1 MNGIAKTVAQAARY
15 YSFGLA
21 INVAAYGGFLLLLQT
36 GMGVKTSFTL
46 VFIVAI
52 TVSFWIN
59 RRYVFRSNASVSTG
73 YALHWLNAG
82 AAYAINLTALW
93 IFVDRLG
100 MLPAYVQIASTIF
113 TSGLLFISNKVFIHE
128 RN

>member
-1 MNGIAKTVAQAARY
+1 MSGIAGTIAQAGRY
-15 YSFGLA
+15 YASGLA
-21 INVAAYGGFLLLLQT
+21 INVAAYGAFLLLLQT

-59 RRYVFRSNASVSTG
+59 RRYVFRSNADVSTG
-73 YALHWLNAG
+73 YVLHWLNAG
-82 AAYAINLTALW
+82 AAFAINLSALW

-113 TSGLLFISNKVFIHE
+113 TSGLLFIANKVFIHK

>member
-1 MNGIAKTVAQAARY
+1 MNGIAKTVAQAGRY

-21 INVAAYGGFLLLLQT
+21 INVAAYGAFLLLLQT
-36 GMGVKTSFTL
+36 GMGVKSSFTL

-52 TVSFWIN
+52 TASFWVN
-59 RRYVFRSNASVSTG
+59 RRYVFRSNADVSAG

-82 AAYAINLTALW
+82 AAYVINLTALW

-113 TSGLLFISNKVFIHE
+113 TSGLLFISNKVFIHQ